1 MASNVLAGE
10 NPDHAMNA
18 RRSKREYGRE
28 LLMQME
34 ADKQRRS
41 NEAAFVSN
49 PSEANLRRRNVAEDI
64 VLPEIQ
70 KPGAPPQ
77 ERNKR
82 GEGRPRSRHND
93 GKERR
98 EIHTPTGR
106 PDEKHGQRAQVQNI
120 LELEA
125 QELLLGLYGKVSAM
139 EKDLSSASRDNQQL
153 RERMMALEVENA
165 SLRADNKMLAPH
177 EKLLQLERDLSQRLH
192 AHFEQMTTVESEKA
206 AAALRRMNE
215 LQLAADN
222 ERRQAE
228 RMREALEQQT
238 SLMSEME
245 KRLHAVEA
253 AEASI
258 LQHGAS
264 QVEHQASHR
273 REVEIKLHE
282 LEQAIRAMRNAGDE
296 ASRGTEEAVR
306 EMLESNH
313 HSLQERMKQT
323 LHALQLDLNNVQ
335 QEVEEKNSSLLVRS
349 QAEGNAREQYEQEVR
364 RETEA
369 KLTDLYGRM
378 NELLRS
384 VEQSERTTMQRLEE
398 MSRRSEEAT
407 RRLEVAA
414 GEQEEHNSRTVKQVR
429 KELRELSEEATES
442 WEKSRS
448 FLEEVVRA
456 EIRGRMKGQE
466 ELAQRLSFLEAEA
479 GREGSKDADAGE
491 LQASVR
497 LLQAK
502 SSSQSKSIK
511 TLLFDLSQEVK
522 QREEAGEEAARRIA
536 AVEEELDE
544 LRRMMGRSAMA
555 RMQEGKDAQEVME
568 SRMKALE
575 SGREEMLRRMQAEME
590 GRRGA
595 EAERWREMG
604 SRIDALQ
611 RAVDACVDLCESDT
625 RELHEEMSR
634 MEQRVEKETSE
645 LEGIIERT
653 TRDMIKSL
661 DNKLKASM
669 QEAVASLA
677 GSLRRE
683 LELQGDRISQ
693 VDHEQKA
700 ARTESR
706 GSSRQVEG
714 KIKGVEQALEE
725 AEQRINMVLGR
736 LREEVAR
743 VTERSG
749 KRVALLEEGVHEARA
764 SCDVWSTNVSQRCE
778 EVERK
783 VAKLE
788 RDLFA
793 SSSGSGRLERWHEES
808 KGQEIDRRG
817 YQEEGGGDSGGVV
830 GELNVKLSKTR
841 DLLLKKLED
850 LEAHQSRQGE
860 RLEQYRKEIDEAATR
875 VGSRVDHALTE
886 VRGDSTALHRQ
897 MEEERNLNQ
906 QQLSDIRKMVQA
918 MQEEMST
925 TLQTEMERS
934 EEEEKKRLQAVLSRV
949 ERLEEEVNG
958 EEGVKY
964 SIDMLAVRLDE
975 QNVELVSEFQRQHA
989 LHLELASDTKIELE
1003 KQERRM
1009 EEGSEAA
1016 RALFEQAREE
1026 MVVERNERQE
1036 SVRKV
1041 DEHVEHVEEELGQ
1054 VRKMLGDVEG
1064 SLRASQQER
1073 LREVEE
1079 EMEKIRRMVEEIRRE
1094 LEALARE
1101 EECKH
1106 VMEGMLSALV
1116 VQEQEEKLRI
1126 AIGEA
1131 RSVAAASLQTLESDL
1146 VEERLPQLIKE
1157 EIQEMVTLKL
1167 LPLSQDVRQAE
1178 VNISDQELQTQ
1189 NLRED
1194 VDRKVDVLSDR
1205 IELLLANLQ
1214 STSSN
1219 SQTAERRLGE
1229 LADKLVEMAEAMKRA
1244 GERSEDEAVRGK
1256 VDDLLMAVEMLHGHE
1271 DVRKELLLRMQGLQ
1285 TSVEVLSKG
1294 VESVEELRRNMV
1306 SSSEEIT
1313 SIRGRIDEVDKIVE
1327 SLSELVM
1334 EEGGKKGVEETSSE
1348 KDLDAASEGDEL
1360 LDPASSQLDTVM
1372 EEEEQAAEDDAKNER
1387 PDAGGGEAGPEAAQ
1401 EEPRESAQGEDGGK
1415 EESKDAEIGEE
1426 GKREGLPETLQ
1437 ELGPEEVQ
1445 QAGDESVRKE

>member
-1 MASNVLAGE
+1 MMQMTMTMTETNRKIMLKMTSSFLIMALS
-10 NPDHAMNA
+10 
-18 RRSKREYGRE
+18 
-28 LLMQME
+28 LLM
-34 ADKQRRS
+34 RRKENVEHQGGS
-41 NEAAFVSN
+41 GGSGGVSRYKEEQS
-49 PSEANLRRRNVAEDI
+49 SEF
-64 VLPEIQ
+64 
-70 KPGAPPQ
+70 GSYPQ
-77 ERNKR
+77 
-82 GEGRPRSRHND
+82 
-93 GKERR
+93 
-98 EIHTPTGR
+98 
-106 PDEKHGQRAQVQNI
+106 
-120 LELEA
+120 A

-153 RERMMALEVENA
+153 RERMMVRSKDGDVLVAHVVMVMVLMMMITAIAVCDRYGVGGDIMMIGQALEVENA

-177 EKLLQLERDLSQRLH
+177 EKLLQLGRDLSQRLH

-206 AAALRRMNE
+206 AAALRRPRMNRGRKDRVTGIEKSWEGGGGGEGTGGGWRMNE

-479 GREGSKDADAGE
+479 GRESSKDADAGE

-661 DNKLKASM
+661 DNKLKVSSIPILASSPSAPLSSNPPLPLSSPPPPFRFSCSLLSLPPSSPSMASM

-788 RDLFA
+788 RDCECLLLLLLLLVIVSFFSLSPPPPLPA
-793 SSSGSGRLERWHEES
+793 LPYFVSSVHNPPYFSSSLIHLLILLSSLAVSGASLFPCSRLLLQCSRPRADLAGS
-808 KGQEIDRRG
+808 KGGMRRARDKKSTA
-817 YQEEGGGDSGGVV
+817 GDT
-830 GELNVKLSKTR
+830 K
-841 DLLLKKLED
+841 
-850 LEAHQSRQGE
+850 
-860 RLEQYRKEIDEAATR
+860 RKE
-875 VGSRVDHALTE
+875 
-886 VRGDSTALHRQ
+886 
-897 MEEERNLNQ
+897 
-906 QQLSDIRKMVQA
+906 
-918 MQEEMST
+918 
-925 TLQTEMERS
+925 
-934 EEEEKKRLQAVLSRV
+934 
-949 ERLEEEVNG
+949 
-958 EEGVKY
+958 
-964 SIDMLAVRLDE
+964 
-975 QNVELVSEFQRQHA
+975 
-989 LHLELASDTKIELE
+989 
-1003 KQERRM
+1003 
-1009 EEGSEAA
+1009 
-1016 RALFEQAREE
+1016 
-1026 MVVERNERQE
+1026 
-1036 SVRKV
+1036 
-1041 DEHVEHVEEELGQ
+1041 
-1054 VRKMLGDVEG
+1054 
-1064 SLRASQQER
+1064 
-1073 LREVEE
+1073 
-1079 EMEKIRRMVEEIRRE
+1079 EEIR
-1094 LEALARE
+1094 
-1101 EECKH
+1101 
-1106 VMEGMLSALV
+1106 
-1116 VQEQEEKLRI
+1116 
-1126 AIGEA
+1126 
-1131 RSVAAASLQTLESDL
+1131 
-1146 VEERLPQLIKE
+1146 
-1157 EIQEMVTLKL
+1157 
-1167 LPLSQDVRQAE
+1167 
-1178 VNISDQELQTQ
+1178 
-1189 NLRED
+1189 
-1194 VDRKVDVLSDR
+1194 
-1205 IELLLANLQ
+1205 
-1214 STSSN
+1214 
-1219 SQTAERRLGE
+1219 
-1229 LADKLVEMAEAMKRA
+1229 
-1244 GERSEDEAVRGK
+1244 
-1256 VDDLLMAVEMLHGHE
+1256 
-1271 DVRKELLLRMQGLQ
+1271 
-1285 TSVEVLSKG
+1285 
-1294 VESVEELRRNMV
+1294 
-1306 SSSEEIT
+1306 
-1313 SIRGRIDEVDKIVE
+1313 
-1327 SLSELVM
+1327 
-1334 EEGGKKGVEETSSE
+1334 
-1348 KDLDAASEGDEL
+1348 
-1360 LDPASSQLDTVM
+1360 
-1372 EEEEQAAEDDAKNER
+1372 
-1387 PDAGGGEAGPEAAQ
+1387 
-1401 EEPRESAQGEDGGK
+1401 
-1415 EESKDAEIGEE
+1415 EES
-1426 GKREGLPETLQ
+1426 
-1437 ELGPEEVQ
+1437 
-1445 QAGDESVRKE
+1445 